1 MDNPIIN
8 IVELRDG
15 LHTQRDNRVKI
26 KARRNITTQFGFIA
40 KGQVGFVPRS
50 WIEKIITGGCSCRGS
65 INWFEYV

>member
-1 MDNPIIN
+1 MDNTIIHS
-8 IVELRDG
+8 VKLRDG
-15 LHTQRDNRVKI
+15 LHSPGNNGVKI